1 MIPSTLSLSNYMSCP
16 FFSVVSPS
24 SLMHLV
30 LFNNWLCIFYD
41 FFVKN
46 STFFIKSD
54 NDFWS
59 KLPPNNPSLLLLL
72 LFEVDSSN
80 FLSSIACCWIFFK
93 SSTSLYKLLICFLAS
108 YISLMRFCNDFS
120 CSCDC
125 WLRLWRMSWF
135 KLSFFDK
142 FLSSCWLL
150 LLPELTFSNCF
161 LRFYISYLASFMSLS
176 KILMSF
182 VLSCV
187 DV

>member
-1 MIPSTLSLSNYMSCP
+1 MIPSTLSLSNSISWP

-24 SLMHLV
+24 SLIHLV

-59 KLPPNNPSLLLLL
+59 KLPTKFDPSLLLL
-72 LFEVDSSN
+72 EVDSSN
-80 FLSSIACCWIFFK
+80 FLSSNACCWIFFK
-93 SSTSLYKLLICFLAS
+93 SSTSLSKLLICFLAS
-108 YISLMRFCNDFS
+108 YISLMSFCKDFS

-125 WLRLWRMSWF
+125 WLRLLRMSWS

-142 FLSSCWLL
+142 FLSPCWLL

-161 LRFYISYLASFMSLS
+161 LRF
-176 KILMSF
+176 
-182 VLSCV
+182 
-187 DV
+187 